1 MSLGWKTFVLASLGI
16 AVFLLNR
23 RARRAKFE
31 QFRDRHTRRKYRVPA
46 DTPDEDT
53 KDDAS

>member
-46 DTPDEDT
+46 ATPDEET